1 MMLAN
6 STMSESGHPVGDHS
20 STTPCMMV
28 SDSLP
33 PAVLVVS
40 TGSRLAGI

>member
-6 STMSESGHPVGDHS
+6 RTMSESGQPVGDQS

-40 TGSRLAGI
+40 TGRRFAGT

>member
-1 MMLAN
+1 MMLAK
-6 STMSESGHPVGDHS
+6 STMSDSGQPVGDQS

-33 PAVLVVS
+33 VAVMVVI
-40 TGSRLAGI
+40 TGRTLAGM